1 MSDAPQDAGG
11 KEIRSLTEQLLHAFE
26 ELDLLHGV
34 CEILSTSA
42 DPDEANKHILRE
54 AMETLA
60 ADLGWVVYDDGHV
73 SGRQVWR
80 QNIDTR
86 TAAFLNDAIVNAAIA
101 SGQHMWTDDLA
112 RELTSPNLRLPHA
125 FLCVPLRTGNETLGA
140 ICLGK
145 YAPGEVFT
153 AGDLKLV
160 QILCAPAANALL
172 HRRVERAGE
181 LKRYV
186 SPQIAD
192 SILRGGDVQLTSKRA
207 ELTMFLAD
215 LKGFTE
221 AAEEMEPEELV
232 VILNEYLSSMT
243 DIVFAHEGTLDK
255 FVLGSVYGFFGDPV
269 AQEDHAL
276 RAVRMAEQMQRKFAE
291 LLKKWHTETSRTL
304 GLGIG
309 VNTGYVTVGQ
319 IGSSNRTD
327 YTAIGKNVVVA
338 ATLAGMAEPGQILI
352 GQRTYTK
359 VRDDVAADYVST
371 RDIGT
376 QPMKVYQVEREAA
389 PKGDSAVRSRLA
401 VTPSGSIDPR
411 AVIGSGAIS
420 HYRIVDKLGEGGMG
434 EVYRAEDLRLDR
446 TVALKILTHSA
457 QDEEARRR
465 FVQEAKALSAL
476 NHPNIATIYE
486 IDEARGVHFIA
497 MEYISGRSLRT
508 ILDERPLSVAEALA
522 FAIPVA
528 EALGNAHDKSIVH
541 RDIKPNNIMVSDEGY
556 VKVLD
561 FGLAKL
567 IVEGADPDHT
577 QTTMVTRAGTLW
589 GTVGY
594 MSPEQAMGVTLDQRS
609 DIFSFG
615 VVLYE
620 LVAGQ
625 QPFAG
630 AHAMAVLHAV
640 TFEPPTPLSRIRPEA
655 AGELERVVN
664 KMLQK
669 KAGERYQHMKDA
681 IVDLKRLQKD
691 VTV

>member
-1 MSDAPQDAGG
+1 MSDAPPEPGS

-54 AMETLA
+54 AMATLE
-60 ADLGWVVYDDGHV
+60 ADLGWVVYDDGHRG
-73 SGRQVWR
+73 GRQVWR
-80 QNIDTR
+80 QNVDAR
-86 TAAFLNDAIVNAAIA
+86 TATFLNEAVVDAAIRT
-101 SGQHMWTDDLA
+101 GQHVWTDDLA
-112 RELTSPNLRLPHA
+112 RELTSPNLKLPKA
-125 FLCVPLRTGNETLGA
+125 FLCVPLKTGNETLGA

-145 YAPGEVFT
+145 FATGAVFT

-172 HRRVERAGE
+172 HRRIERAGE

-192 SILRGGDVQLTSKRA
+192 SILRGGDVQLLNKRA

-232 VILNEYLSSMT
+232 VILNEYLSAMT
-243 DIVFAHEGTLDK
+243 DIVFAHDGTLDK
-255 FVLGSVYGFFGDPV
+255 FVLGSIFGFFGDPV

-291 LLKKWHTETSRTL
+291 LQTEWHSETSKPL

-309 VNTGYVTVGQ
+309 INTGYVTVGH

-338 ATLAGMAEPGQILI
+338 ATLAGIADHGQILI
-352 GQRTYTK
+352 GQRTFSK
-359 VRDDVAADYVST
+359 VRDSVAAEYVST

-376 QPMKVYQVEREAA
+376 QPMKIYKVEHAA
-389 PKGDSAVRSRLA
+389 AKKPDSGAGARVAVS
-401 VTPSGSIDPR
+401 PSGAIDPR

-420 HYRIVDKLGEGGMG
+420 HYRIVEKLGEGGMG

-446 TVALKILTHSA
+446 TVALKILTRSG
-457 QDEEARRR
+457 QDDEARRR

-497 MEYISGRSLRT
+497 MEYIGGRTLRA
-508 ILDERPLSVAEALA
+508 ILDAGTPSIAQALA
-522 FAIPVA
+522 LAIPVA
-528 EALGNAHDKSIVH
+528 EALANAHDKNIVH

-567 IVEGADPDHT
+567 ILDAADADTHT
-577 QTTMVTRAGTLW
+577 TLMTRPGTLW

-620 LVAGQ
+620 LVTGY
-625 QPFAG
+625 QPFVG
-630 AHAMAVLHAV
+630 NHAMAILHAI
-640 TFEPPTPLSRIRPEA
+640 TFEPPAPIHRIRPEVSA
-655 AGELERVVN
+655 ELERVVH

-691 VTV
+691 VTA